1 MDYFKLPTGY
11 DCFSRSGSQI
21 QAYRNNNRDRATFE
35 LINFKWE
42 MVQTATSNTG
52 FNVNTCLSTTDYFI
66 PEDMLGHI
74 FLAATIAA
82 SLLCVGLFK
91 VFSR

>member
-11 DCFSRSGSQI
+11 DCYSRSGSQI
-21 QAYRNNNRDRATFE
+21 IAYRNNNRDRATFE

-42 MVQTATSNTG
+42 MVQTATSQTG
-52 FNVNTCLSTTDYFI
+52 FNVNTCLTTRDYLI
-66 PEDMLGHI
+66 PEDMAGDI
-74 FLAATIAA
+74 FVAAVIAA
-82 SLLCVGLFK
+82 SVLSIGLFK